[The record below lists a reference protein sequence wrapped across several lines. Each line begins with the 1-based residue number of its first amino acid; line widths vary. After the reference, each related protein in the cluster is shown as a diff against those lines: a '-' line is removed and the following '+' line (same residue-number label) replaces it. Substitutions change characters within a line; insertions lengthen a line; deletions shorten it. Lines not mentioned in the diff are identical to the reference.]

1 MSMEIAE
8 NVALE
13 RRKAGLQ
20 SGAIK
25 LTGCADL
32 RHAAE
37 PGQADADYLKALL
50 SGLIEPKKP

>member
-1 MSMEIAE
+1 MEIAE